1 MRNKERFTGT
11 GDVGDLGAAMQAP
24 RDGGPEIEIKRQ
36 GMEMPE
42 PEASASPDSAADA
55 DDV

>member
-1 MRNKERFTGT
+1 VT
-11 GDVGDLGAAMQAP
+11 LGGAMQAP
-24 RDGGPEIEIKRQ
+24 RGGGPDVEIKRQ

-42 PEASASPDSAADA
+42 ASASPDAAAEA